1 MHIVGFPHTAKDPK
15 VSDDSYRFPHLS
27 TFHNPY
33 HYYWVEYQENKKQ
46 RKGL

>member
-1 MHIVGFPHTAKDPK
+1 MHIVRFVHIAKDPK
-15 VSDDSYRFPHLS
+15 DSDATYRSDQLS

>member
-1 MHIVGFPHTAKDPK
+1 VHITRLLHIAKDPK
-15 VSDDSYRFPHLS
+15 APDDSYRFRHLS